1 MKTIAS
7 IASTLCIGCT
17 LTLAGCG
24 KDSKPSPAG
33 PTAVDPAKG
42 PIQGDPTPPDIKK
55 GGGTGGGGG
64 W

>member
-7 IASTLCIGCT
+7 IALSLCIGFA

-24 KDSKPSPAG
+24 KDSKPNPVG
-33 PTAVDPAKG
+33 PTAADPAKT
-42 PIQGDPTPPDIKK
+42 PIKDDPTPPDIKK
-55 GGGTGGGGG
+55 GGGGGGGG